1 MTAAGGTGAPGGRY
15 EVADGVWVMYR
26 ADRTA
31 TDPARPGRD
40 APGHPGHAD
49 HRDHADHPDRPGHRD
64 HEDLDP
70 DDLAQARGL
79 PPWRAEQFLT
89 GRATLR
95 RLLREVRPDLAGAP
109 VRPDPRGRPGLLG
122 HPDVG
127 VSISHD
133 GGLSAAAVAPGR
145 RVGVDLQLPSGEPS
159 AGMLRRCL
167 REHAARIE
175 ELPAPERAREFAWV
189 WTVQESCVK
198 AAGTGLAGRP
208 WAVAVTPGHRHGR
221 WGRYRWISLRDA
233 SPVPLSCAFTSLA
246 DPGAGDR
253 DHAPSADP
261 EY

>member
-1 MTAAGGTGAPGGRY
+1 MTTTGEAGAPGGRY

-26 ADRTA
+26 SGRTAAA
-31 TDPARPGRD
+31 TDPARP
-40 APGHPGHAD
+40 
-49 HRDHADHPDRPGHRD
+49 DREGP
-64 HEDLDP
+64 DLDHLNRDDRDDLAP
-70 DDLAQARGL
+70 DDLARARSL

-95 RLLREVRPDLAGAP
+95 RLLREVRPDLAGVP
-109 VRPDPRGRPGLLG
+109 VRPDPRGRPRLLG

-167 REHAARIE
+167 REHAARLE
-175 ELPAPERAREFAWV
+175 NLPAPERAREFAWV

-221 WGRYRWISLRDA
+221 WGRYRWISLRDS

-253 DHAPSADP
+253 GHALPADP

>member
-1 MTAAGGTGAPGGRY
+1 MTTAGDMTATADAGAPGGRY

-26 ADRTA
+26 SGRTA
-31 TDPARPGRD
+31 TDPARLGRDDPGRD
-40 APGHPGHAD
+40 G
-49 HRDHADHPDRPGHRD
+49 RDDLDR
-64 HEDLDP
+64 EDLDP
-70 DDLAQARGL
+70 DDLAQARAL

-95 RLLREVRPDLAGAP
+95 RLLREVRPDLAGTP
-109 VRPDPRGRPGLLG
+109 VRPDPRGRPRLLG

-167 REHAARIE
+167 REHAARLE
-175 ELPAPERAREFAWV
+175 SLPAPERAREFAWV

-221 WGRYRWISLRDA
+221 WGRYRWISLRDS
-233 SPVPLSCAFTSLA
+233 SPVPLSCAFTSRA

-253 DHAPSADP
+253 DHAPPADP